1 MANNVRLSGTQTLWR
16 SESDIRFNYVN
27 LNQIVGACNDLEDST
42 LEVFSSPDGGVTW
55 SNSQLPTFAGDFFQ
69 SDPAVDWTSDGTAW
83 ALAIGVI
90 SNPPLVANVRC
101 FKSTD
106 QGSTWAFDSK
116 LSPSNTATDKASL
129 WVDHSPAS
137 PYRDQ
142 MYAIWHDGN
151 PTFFASRSGPGGT
164 WNAPI
169 QLSGGETTGT
179 SDGSDVKTNN
189 FGDVFAFWPSSGNQK
204 LFVAK
209 STDGGATF
217 GGPIQIGTTSGQFW
231 YPIPAQAG
239 RNVLIY
245 ITAGAYRTATED
257 FVYACWHD
265 LAGGSGCNTT
275 ADAPGSSVS
284 STCTNRIW
292 FTRSIDGGTTWETPW
307 KINDS
312 SALND
317 QFFPRLVLDQTD
329 GKLVV
334 VYYDTI
340 GNPSRVDT
348 DIWMQTSPDNGVTWS
363 AAVKIT
369 SAESDEA
376 TATANAN
383 QYGDYIGVTG
393 NAGSF
398 FACWTDSRNSIEEIW
413 GAGFTVTVLATA
425 IANSGNFGNVCV
437 GSFADELLTINNT
450 GSTPLSIS
458 AIISSSPDF
467 LAPSVLSY
475 PLVVGPGDSIDVV
488 IRFEPTSLGFKP
500 ATLTII
506 SNDPAGPHVV
516 TVSGD
521 APPPR
526 LATAIADAGAF
537 GNVCVGSFADEILT
551 INNAG
556 RCHLTIF
563 DIVGSPN
570 FLAPSVLSYPL
581 VVGPGDS
588 IDVVIRFEPLAPAG
602 PKPGVITIL
611 SNDPAGPHVVPLS
624 GVLAAPKAN
633 LIIANAGSFGDVCVG
648 SFADEPLIVTNSGE
662 CALSITGIS
671 SSSGDFLAPEVLSYP
686 ITVGRGDALPVP
698 IRFKP
703 LGFGSKTGTITVTS
717 DDPASPISVNVSG
730 DAPPGKLTV
739 AGSTTFGGVN
749 AGCCADRILSICNTG
764 DCALNVTSVHF
775 KRRSRHWRLL
785 NNPFPAKLR
794 PGSCL
799 PAVIQ
804 YRANEKCPRPCELV
818 IESDDPATPV
828 KFVEALAYTIWDT
841 GCKEGCDDRRKEDC
855 DDCRKGCCD
864 KHPSCRQGYPCCD
877 DDDDDEDR

>member
-1 MANNVRLSGTQTLWR
+1 MANNVRLSGAQTLWR

-27 LNQIVGACNDLEDST
+27 LNQLVGACNDLEDST
-42 LEVFSSPDGGVTW
+42 LEVFSSLDRGVTW

-106 QGSTWAFDSK
+106 QASTWTFDSN

-179 SDGSDVKTNN
+179 SDGSDVKTNS

-275 ADAPGSSVS
+275 ADAPGSNVS

-312 SALND
+312 SSLND
-317 QFFPRLVLDQTD
+317 QFFPRMVLDQTD

-393 NAGSF
+393 NSGSF

-458 AIISSSPDF
+458 AILSSSPEF

-475 PLVVGPGDSIDVV
+475 PLVVGPGNSIYVV

-516 TVSGD
+516 AVSGD

-537 GNVCVGSFADEILT
+537 GNVCLGSFADEILT

-556 RCHLTIF
+556 RCQLTIL

-581 VVGPGDS
+581 VVGPGNS
-588 IDVVIRFEPLAPAG
+588 IDIVIRFQPLAPAG

-611 SNDPAGPHVVPLS
+611 SNDPAGPHAVPVS

-648 SFADEPLIVTNSGE
+648 SFADEPLIVTNSGK
-662 CALSITGIS
+662 CALSIAGIS

-686 ITVGRGDALPVP
+686 ITVGPGDALPVP

-703 LGFGSKTGTITVTS
+703 LGFGSKTATITVTS

-818 IESDDPATPV
+818 IESDDPVAPV
-828 KFVEALAYTIWDT
+828 KFVEVLAYTIWDA

-855 DDCRKGCCD
+855 DECRKGCCD
-864 KHPSCRQGYPCCD
+864 QHPCCRQGYPCCD